1 MNRITID
8 KLKDDSLFHFTERR
22 NLKTISE
29 YGLVPTIGE
38 NAHGIENTPKIF
50 FSRGEIGILKVSEVW
65 LRWLMNRIY
74 GSNNRLNIYKDLTP
88 EKKKAKI
95 EKWNQEFL
103 SGEYLK
109 DEKKKEKLFAYY
121 YEYLK
126 KRTYLTL
133 DIKEGEEYD
142 LKDIDENKVALQQKN
157 KYEQE
162 FARVMYSDFSNMD
175 DMTMDS
181 WNMHTKT
188 DKGIK
193 KNKIRIVE
201 TPDNKDDVLSILLYV
216 YNKNKGIPHKRI
228 LLDDFIKYVN
238 KKKEIK

>member
-1 MNRITID
+1 MERITID
-8 KLKDDSLFHFTERR
+8 KLNEESLYHFTERS
-22 NLKTISE
+22 NLKTISKD
-29 YGLVPTIGE
+29 GLVPTIGE

-74 GSNNRLNIYKDLTP
+74 GSNNRLNIYKGLSP
-88 EKKKAKI
+88 KEKKERIDSWNHEFITKA
-95 EKWNQEFL
+95 
-103 SGEYLK
+103 YLR
-109 DEKKKEKLFAYY
+109 DEEKKERLFEYY
-121 YEYLK
+121 YDYLK

-133 DIKEGEEYD
+133 NIKEGEEYD
-142 LKDIDENKVALQQKN
+142 SKDIDENKVALKQKNN

-162 FARVMYSDFSNMD
+162 YARIMYGDFSNMD

-193 KNKIRIVE
+193 NNKIRIVE
-201 TPDNKDDVLSILLYV
+201 TPDNKDDMLSILIYV
-216 YNKNKGIPHKRI
+216 YDKNKTIPHKKL
-228 LLDDFIKYVN
+228 LLDDFIKFVN
-238 KKKEIK
+238 KKKVI